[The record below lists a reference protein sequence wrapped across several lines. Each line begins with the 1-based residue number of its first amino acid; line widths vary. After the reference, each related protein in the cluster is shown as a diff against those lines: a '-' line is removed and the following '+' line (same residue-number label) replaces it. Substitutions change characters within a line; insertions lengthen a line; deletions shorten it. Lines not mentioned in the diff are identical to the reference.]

1 MIKGTTQNSENIRK
15 REYAAPKMKLV
26 KLRHR
31 ANLLGGS
38 LSDPNL
44 FTGEGN

>member
-1 MIKGTTQNSENIRK
+1 MKKGTTQISGNERR
-15 REYAAPKMKLV
+15 REYHAPEMKQV

-38 LSDPNL
+38 LRDPDL